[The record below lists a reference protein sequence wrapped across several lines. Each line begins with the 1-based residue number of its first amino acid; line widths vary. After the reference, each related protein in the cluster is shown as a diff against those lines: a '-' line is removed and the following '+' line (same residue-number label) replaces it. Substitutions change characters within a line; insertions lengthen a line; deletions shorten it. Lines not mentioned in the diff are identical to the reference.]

1 MEECLPESQGLCQ
14 LGEEKEKEKMANALL
29 LLHALLKPHAL
40 LKAHALPSK
49 QLLAPRGKR
58 RTLQA

>member
-14 LGEEKEKEKMANALL
+14 WGEEKEKKMANALL